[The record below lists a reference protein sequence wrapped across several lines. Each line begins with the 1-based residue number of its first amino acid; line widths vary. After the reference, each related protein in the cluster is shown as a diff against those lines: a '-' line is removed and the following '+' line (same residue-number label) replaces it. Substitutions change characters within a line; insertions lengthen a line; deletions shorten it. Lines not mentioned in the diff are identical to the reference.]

1 MNTPALIASG
11 AAILTIAAYI
21 VFRFLFGASQVA
33 SLAALGR
40 LPKLPTSWQQFLF
53 DEYKDKSN

>member
-11 AAILTIAAYI
+11 AAVLIVVAAI
-21 VFRFLFGASQVA
+21 VFRLLFGASQVA

-40 LPKLPTSWQQFLF
+40 LPKLPRSWERFLF
-53 DEYKDKSN
+53 GQSKDKSN